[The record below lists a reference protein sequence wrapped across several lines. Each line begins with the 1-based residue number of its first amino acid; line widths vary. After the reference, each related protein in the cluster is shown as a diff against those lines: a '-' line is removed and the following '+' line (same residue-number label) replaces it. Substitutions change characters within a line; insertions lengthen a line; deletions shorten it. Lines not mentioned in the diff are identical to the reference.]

1 MAAQNIMAEGKL
13 TPGISGQIYLTNEVY
28 VTGVT
33 AANNLG
39 IPHLVEVGIEIPD
52 TPPPPGLSSL
62 TASKPFVTPAGIKRR
77 GGGAERSCPGP
88 IAIIEEGKWLPLEN
102 PDEVCF
108 I

>member
-1 MAAQNIMAEGKL
+1 VALFMPLYHYTSRMAAQNIMAEGKL

-62 TASKPFVTPAGIKRR
+62 TASKPFVTPAGQV
-77 GGGAERSCPGP
+77 GF
-88 IAIIEEGKWLPLEN
+88 PLEN